1 MEKVLTEQQIRLYV
15 RKTLQEMYESEENL
29 EEGNVFRDMLIF
41 AGSLAFMAWLEATAP
56 DFSKVTTKDGKD
68 HYGWVVNKSED
79 SVEVIPAEW
88 GPDSGSVRQ
97 MWEKPEVIAT
107 KDIQKVEVGS
117 NKSPEAVWK
126 RQGHYNSH
134 GGGGHF
140 HGGGHHG
147 GGHH

>member
-1 MEKVLTEQQIRLYV
+1 
-15 RKTLQEMYESEENL
+15 MYESEENL

-79 SVEVIPAEW
+79 SVEVVPAEW
-88 GPDSGSVRQ
+88 NADSTTYRQ

-117 NKSPEAVWK
+117 NKSPQAVWK
-126 RQGHYNSH
+126 RLPPKSWYHSH
-134 GGGGHF
+134 TKF
-140 HGGGHHG
+140 H
-147 GGHH
+147 